1 MMEYVVWIFLVY
13 VDASINTSD
22 ILCHKYFLWIFRT
35 TLDLCYFLNLY
46 TDDLDNSLLKYIGLF
61 SYQEIIFRLWIC
73 EWGGY
78 FHITIC
84 NPFAMY

>member
-1 MMEYVVWIFLVY
+1 MLYE
-13 VDASINTSD
+13 
-22 ILCHKYFLWIFRT
+22 YFLCMWMLALIHLIFCAINIFCGY
-35 TLDLCYFLNLY
+35 LEQHYPYVIFKIF